1 MAKLASLL
9 SFLTICLL
17 IVFSAQA
24 TQPSQR
30 QSQCNIQNINALEPN
45 QRLQSEAGITELW
58 NEDDNQLECAGVA
71 MIRYTIQPRGLL
83 LPHYHNAPKLTYVI
97 QGRGMHGLALS
108 GCPETFQSSSQQQS
122 QEREQQGESQQQ
134 QRFRESDQHQKVQ
147 QIRQGDIVAIP
158 NGVPAWFYNEGES
171 PLVLVALIDTS
182 NNENQLDNYRR
193 SFYLAGNPQQLV
205 QQQQGQQGQSPY
217 QGRGSQQ
224 QQDQMRIGNI
234 FQGMDDQMLAEAFGV
249 STDTVRKMRGENDN
263 RGTIVRVENGLQTIR
278 PPRREQQQW
287 EQQQEQGL
295 QQEQQGNGVEESTCN
310 MKLRLNIDNP
320 SRADIYNPQ
329 AGRINRINSRNLPIL
344 RAFQLNAE
352 RGVLYRNALNAPH
365 FHQNAH
371 SVVYVTRGTAQVQ
384 IVGNYQ
390 QPIFDGELRQ
400 GQVLVVPQNFAVV
413 ARAGNNG
420 FEWVSFKTN
429 DNVVNNALAGRNS
442 AIRALPQEVLMNAFR
457 ISSQEAW
464 RLKFNREEE
473 ELFAPRFQSQQ
484 RAFA

>member
-1 MAKLASLL
+1 MAKLSSLL
-9 SFLTICLL
+9 SFLAICFL
-17 IVFSAQA
+17 IVFSTHA
-24 TQPSQR
+24 TQQSQR

-45 QRLQSEAGITELW
+45 QRFESEAGITELW

-71 MIRYTIQPRGLL
+71 ILRYTIQPRGLL
-83 LPHYHNAPKLTYVI
+83 LPHYHNTPKLAYVI

-134 QRFRESDQHQKVQ
+134 QRFRESDQHQKVE

-158 NGVPAWFYNEGES
+158 TGVPAWFYNEGES
-171 PLVLVALIDTS
+171 PLILVELLDTS
-182 NNENQLDNYRR
+182 NDRNQLDSYRR
-193 SFYLAGNPQQLV
+193 SFFLAGNPLHL
-205 QQQQGQQGQSPY
+205 QQGQQH
-217 QGRGSQQ
+217 QQ
-224 QQDQMRIGNI
+224 QLQEKLRASNI
-234 FQGMDDQMLAEAFGV
+234 FQGMDEQMLSEAFGV
-249 STDTVRKMRGENDN
+249 STETIRKMRGENDN

-287 EQQQEQGL
+287 EQQQEQG
-295 QQEQQGNGVEESTCN
+295 QQGNGVEESTCN
-310 MKLRLNIDNP
+310 MKLRLNIDHP

-344 RAFQLNAE
+344 RVFQLNAE

-371 SVVYVTRGTAQVQ
+371 SIVYVTRGTARVQ

-413 ARAGNNG
+413 SRASDNG

-429 DNVVNNALAGRNS
+429 DNAINNALAGRNS

-457 ISSQEAW
+457 ISSEEAR
-464 RLKFNREEE
+464 RLKFNREEV